1 MRRVFRAL
9 WVLVATAYL
18 MLGVSAW
25 QIVLV
30 EIVDSHDASTEQCPD
45 DEDGD
50 CDCGPNCHC
59 CIACAHHGT
68 PVPPRA
74 SETSVAFYLVE
85 STILVGAPRDH
96 ASQLVHG
103 PPIKVPRPLV

>member
-1 MRRVFRAL
+1 MRAL

-30 EIVDSHDASTEQCPD
+30 ELVDSHEASDEPCPD

-59 CIACAHHGT
+59 CVSCAHHGT

-74 SETSVAFYLVE
+74 ADPTLAAYANEAMIEL
-85 STILVGAPRDH
+85 GAPRDLD
-96 ASQLVHG
+96 SQLVRG
-103 PPIKVPRPLV
+103 PPIKVPRPLA